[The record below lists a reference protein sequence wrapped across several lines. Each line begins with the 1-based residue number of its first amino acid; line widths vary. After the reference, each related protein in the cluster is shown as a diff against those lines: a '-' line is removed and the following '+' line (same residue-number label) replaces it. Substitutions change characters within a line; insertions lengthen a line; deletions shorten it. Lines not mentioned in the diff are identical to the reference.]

1 MMESTKHLVA
11 MYTNVVTINNLDTD
25 GQKLF
30 ITLLNR
36 IVTIV
41 FDGQTTS
48 INGKRFVIIVIP
60 LDKNYFD
67 CILDIQKGFNWKYFY
82 YATCVLDQVLCQFL
96 TLCTRDRRF
105 QSL

>member
-60 LDKNYFD
+60 LG
-67 CILDIQKGFNWKYFY
+67 QKLF
-82 YATCVLDQVLCQFL
+82 
-96 TLCTRDRRF
+96 
-105 QSL
+105 